1 MKIHAI
7 IFTLGLLL
15 GLFFSFMYRTLVI
28 DLPQPTISQKSVVE
42 LKKEVA
48 TSDASYAKSF
58 DYLKRQSS
66 MLGIELSTTKKS
78 LQTVKSQN
86 AQLRSEVSFLIRKQR
101 DQKTEQPQIDNSCDS
116 VMTTVEFFMQSNAEK
131 DSLYE
136 AMTANLTAQ
145 VANKDSTITLK
156 DAQNLNL
163 KGTLEKSFSNQQLL
177 VDENKLLGK
186 QIRIQKVK
194 SKLLSAALFIVSG
207 AAINQLIRR

>member
-7 IFTLGLLL
+7 IFTLGILL
-15 GLFFSFMYRTLVI
+15 GLFFSFMYRTLLI

-48 TSDASYAKSF
+48 TSDASFVKGF
-58 DYLKRQSS
+58 DSLKRQSS

-101 DQKTEQPQIDNSCDS
+101 GQKQEQLKFETSCDS
-116 VMTTVEFFMQSNAEK
+116 LITTVEYFMQSNSEK

-156 DAQNLNL
+156 EAQYLNL
-163 KGTLEKSFSNQQLL
+163 KSTLEKSLSNQQSL

-186 QIRIQKVK
+186 QVRKQKVK
-194 SKLLSAALFIVSG
+194 GKLLSAALFIISG
-207 AAINQLIRR
+207 AAINQFIRR

>member
-7 IFTLGLLL
+7 IFTLGILL
-15 GLFFSFMYRTLVI
+15 GLFFSFMYRTLLI

-48 TSDASYAKSF
+48 TSDASFVKGF
-58 DYLKRQSS
+58 DSLKRQSS

-101 DQKTEQPQIDNSCDS
+101 GQKQEQLQVETSCDS
-116 VMTTVEFFMQSNAEK
+116 LITTVEYFMQSNSEK

-156 DAQNLNL
+156 EAQYLNL
-163 KGTLEKSFSNQQLL
+163 KSTLEKSLSNQQSL

-186 QIRIQKVK
+186 QVRKQKVK
-194 SKLLSAALFIVSG
+194 GKLLSAALFIISG
-207 AAINQLIRR
+207 AAINQFIRR